1 MILSWVIWMGP
12 KPNDKNPYERWQRR
26 RQRGKGGGRV
36 KTEEDL
42 GAALQGTFGAT
53 RSWRRGTS
61 LVVQW
66 LRIYI
71 PTQGTWV
78 QSLVRK
84 LRSRV
89 LQGN

>member
-12 KPNDKNPYERWQRR
+12 KTNDKSLYERWQRR

-42 GAALQGTFGAT
+42 GAVLQGIFGAT

-66 LRIYI
+66 LRIQV
-71 PTQGTWV
+71 PMQGTQV
-78 QSLVRK
+78 QSLIGK

-89 LQGN
+89 LQGH